1 MGNHVFSL
9 SEAERKTVAD
19 LVNASDL
26 PYKAKAYTE
35 EEEQEEPMLA
45 QVQQKKTF
53 GEDTKEFKD
62 ALAIA

>member
-45 QVQQKKTF
+45 
-53 GEDTKEFKD
+53 
-62 ALAIA
+62 